1 MKLPRRVHV
10 GPHTY
15 RVVCDAVAMAV
26 ECRDAGEDLVGRCSH
41 RTLTI
46 HIEPD
51 QAASQMRD
59 TLLHEVLHAVA
70 NMTALDGEWGDE
82 REEETILRLA
92 PALLDVLRRNPRLV
106 AFLTG

>member
-1 MKLPRRVHV
+1 MKLPGKVHV

-15 RVVCDAVAMAV
+15 RVICDTAAMNA
-26 ECRDAGEDLVGRCSH
+26 ECRDASEDLAGRCSH

-46 HIEPD
+46 HVDPD
-51 QAASQMRD
+51 QARSQMRD

-70 NMTALDGEWGDE
+70 NMTALDNEWGDE
-82 REEETILRLA
+82 QEEEVILRLA

-106 AFLTG
+106 EFLTA

>member
-1 MKLPRRVHV
+1 VKLPRRIHV
-10 GPHTY
+10 GPHIY
-15 RVVCDAVAMAV
+15 SVVCDAAAMAA

-51 QAASQMRD
+51 QARSQMRD

-70 NMTALDGEWGDE
+70 NMTALDGEWGAE
-82 REEETILRLA
+82 REEEVILRLA

>member
-1 MKLPRRVHV
+1 MKLPRRIHV
-10 GPHTY
+10 GPHIY
-15 RVVCDAVAMAV
+15 SVVCDAAAMAA

-51 QAASQMRD
+51 QARSQMRD

-82 REEETILRLA
+82 REEEVILRLA